1 MTKNDLD
8 FCIRTLTELFTKA
21 EFNETEL
28 ELWGQQLSHCDRET
42 AIHAIRSHRISSDK
56 PWPVLAKVLE
66 LARVRSQDREVE
78 DNDNSRRE
86 AIHAQR
92 VREDDDATL
101 RLLESLTQQ
110 DLDELAEEGRRIGG
124 GQANSMF
131 PIPYSI
137 AKASKMS
144 RGFMGA
150 AFAMSPKFGFSPRS
164 T

>member
-1 MTKNDLD
+1 MRLAEPEGGVQVIGENPYD
-8 FCIRTLTELFTKA
+8 EENPKA
-21 EFNETEL
+21 AE
-28 ELWGQQLSHCDRET
+28 W
-42 AIHAIRSHRISSDK
+42 AAHAERCR
-56 PWPVLAKVLE
+56 
-66 LARVRSQDREVE
+66 QDDE
-78 DNDNSRRE
+78 
-86 AIHAQR
+86 
-92 VREDDDATL
+92 ATL
-101 RLLESLTQQ
+101 RTLRFMTQQ

>member
-1 MTKNDLD
+1 MTEKDLA
-8 FCIRTLTELFTKA
+8 FAIRTLTELFPRA
-21 EFNETEL
+21 EFNDTEMT
-28 ELWGQQLSHCDRET
+28 LWRDNLSCMDRET
-42 AIHAIRSHRISSDK
+42 AIHAIRSHRITSDK

-110 DLDELAEEGRRIGG
+110 DLDELAAEGRRIGG

-137 AKASKMS
+137 AKASRMS

-150 AFAMSPKFGFSPRS
+150 AFAMSPKFGRSPRS